1 LSASSYGYSESSSSK
16 DSSSS
21 SSRDS
26 SSSTSSFGNSSSSS
40 SKDSSSS
47 SSSSDSSPSSTT
59 SNEYLGPFN
68 FPRIYVYDLLED
80 GFVVRFENVPE
91 EMGFVEF
98 SYYAL

>member
-1 LSASSYGYSESSSSK
+1 LSESSLEYSTSSSSVDSSSTSSADTPSSASSESSSSV
-16 DSSSS
+16 D
-21 SSRDS
+21 
-26 SSSTSSFGNSSSSS
+26 SSSTSSSSH
-40 SKDSSSS
+40 
-47 SSSSDSSPSSTT
+47 SSPSSTT

-80 GFVVRFENVPE
+80 GFVVRFENIPE